1 MEKVT
6 AIIGSENY
14 KTTIK
19 TSSSEFITDMPEAEG
34 GKNTGPKPKELL
46 GAALAGC
53 VTMTVKMYANRS
65 NWPLEE
71 VHVDVEVDTETNPG
85 TTIFRKKVSFTGDLT
100 EDQIKRLHL
109 IASKC
114 PINKL
119 LQNPITVETL

>member
-19 TSSSEFITDMPEAEG
+19 TSSSEFITDMPEDEG

-119 LQNPITVETL
+119 LQSPITVETL